1 VQSRAANTSGIY
13 FATACVGDN
22 FEEIILLPYLQEDR
36 DNMPSILI
44 VDDDPL
50 ICDLLSGVIRDMGHS
65 VSCSHTL
72 HQGLREAVTGRYDL
86 ILLDVGLPDGNGLDA
101 IKQLREVEPEPQ
113 IIIITGAGNRNGAEL
128 AIRSGVW
135 DYIQK
140 PGSIHDM
147 TLPIIRAIEYREQK
161 KAEGQ
166 AATPRVL
173 KLDGIIGSC
182 PRMKTSYDLVAQA
195 ASSDINVLITG
206 ETGTGK
212 ELFASAIH
220 NNSARAKKPFVVLDC
235 SALPETLVESILFG
249 HDKGAFT
256 GAEKAR
262 EGLIKQAD
270 GGTLFLDEVGEL
282 PFSVQKAFL
291 RVLQERRFRPVGSS
305 VETQSDFRLIAAT
318 NRDLQNMVLEGTFR
332 NDFLF
337 RLRSF
342 IIDLPPLRER
352 AEDIAEIARSYIA
365 ELCERHG
372 IGMKGFSPEF
382 IKSLRAYK
390 WPGNVRE
397 LLHALERSL
406 YISFHEA
413 TLYPLHLPDHIR
425 IDLVK
430 HSIAGTIPHGGN
442 GDGIAQTGLPPF
454 RDYRE
459 STDRLY
465 LMQLVSQA
473 GGNIREA
480 CRISNLS
487 RSRLY
492 DLLKQHNVTQP
503 AMARL

>member
-1 VQSRAANTSGIY
+1 
-13 FATACVGDN
+13 
-22 FEEIILLPYLQEDR
+22 
-36 DNMPSILI
+36 MPSVLI
-44 VDDDPL
+44 IDDDPL
-50 ICDLLSGVIRDMGHS
+50 ICEVLSGIIRDKGYR
-65 VSCSHTL
+65 VTCAHTL
-72 HQGLREAVTGRYDL
+72 AQGLREVSAGQHDL
-86 ILLDVGLPDGNGLDA
+86 VLLDVGLPDGNGLDA
-101 IKQLREVEPEPQ
+101 IERIRNVESAPL
-113 IIIITGAGNRNGAEL
+113 IIIITGAGEESGAEL
-128 AIRSGVW
+128 AIHSGAW

-140 PGSIHDM
+140 PGSIHDI

-161 KAEGQ
+161 KAEVR
-166 AATPRVL
+166 TPASKVL
-173 KLDGIIGSC
+173 KFDGIIGKC
-182 PRMKTSYDLVAQA
+182 PRMRSCFDLVAQA
-195 ASSDINVLITG
+195 AANDINVLISG

-220 NNSARAKKPFVVLDC
+220 NNSDRAKRPFVVLDC

-256 GAEKAR
+256 GAERAR

-282 PFSVQKAFL
+282 PFSVQKTFL
-291 RVLQERRFRPVGSS
+291 RVLQERRFRPIGSS
-305 VETQSDFRLIAAT
+305 VEIESDFRLIAAT
-318 NRDLQNMVLEGTFR
+318 NRDLQNMVREGIFR

-352 AEDIAEIARSYIA
+352 TEDIAEIARSYIA
-365 ELCERHG
+365 ELCDRHD

-382 IKSLRAYK
+382 MKSLTAYK

-406 YISFHEA
+406 YIAFREA
-413 TLYPLHLPDHIR
+413 TLYPQHLPDHIR
-425 IDLVK
+425 IDLVRN
-430 HSIAGTIPHGGN
+430 SISVAIPNGAN
-442 GDGIAQTGLPPF
+442 GDRVFQAGLPSF

-459 STDRLY
+459 DSDKIY
-465 LMQLVSQA
+465 LSQLLSLA
-473 GGNIREA
+473 RGNIREA

-492 DLLKQHNVTQP
+492 DLLKQHRIMHTMTAN
-503 AMARL
+503 L

>member
-1 VQSRAANTSGIY
+1 
-13 FATACVGDN
+13 
-22 FEEIILLPYLQEDR
+22 
-36 DNMPSILI
+36 MPSVLI
-44 VDDDPL
+44 IDDDPF
-50 ICDLLSGVIRDMGHS
+50 ICDMLSDVIREKGHC
-65 VSCSHTL
+65 VTCSHTL
-72 HQGLREAVTGRYDL
+72 KDGLREVSSGRHDL
-86 ILLDVGLPDGNGLDA
+86 VLLDVGLPDGNGLDA
-101 IKQLREVEPEPQ
+101 IEQLRNVEPAPQ
-113 IIIITGAGNRNGAEL
+113 IIIITGAGDQNGAEL

-140 PGSIHDM
+140 PGSIHEI
-147 TLPIIRAIEYREQK
+147 TLPIIRAIEYQEQR

-166 AATPRVL
+166 VRAPSVL
-173 KLDGIIGSC
+173 KLDGIIGNC
-182 PRMKTSYDLVAQA
+182 PRMRSCFDLVAQA
-195 ASSDINVLITG
+195 AANDINVLIAG

-220 NNSARAKKPFVVLDC
+220 KNSPRANKPFVVLDC

-256 GAEKAR
+256 GAGKAR

-282 PFSVQKAFL
+282 PFSIQKAFL
-291 RVLQERRFRPVGSS
+291 RFLQERRFRPVGSG
-305 VETQSDFRLIAAT
+305 EEIESDFRLIAAT
-318 NRDLQNMVLEGTFR
+318 NRDLQNMVREGSFR

-352 AEDIAEIARSYIA
+352 TEDIAEIARSYVA
-365 ELCERHG
+365 ELCDRHG

-382 IKSLRAYK
+382 IKSLTAYK

-406 YISFHEA
+406 YMAFREA
-413 TLYPLHLPDHIR
+413 TLYPQHLPDHIR
-425 IDLVK
+425 IDLVR
-430 HSIAGTIPHGGN
+430 HSISVAVPHGAN
-442 GDGIAQTGLPPF
+442 GDRISQTGLPSF

-459 STDRLY
+459 NTDKIY
-465 LMQLVSQA
+465 LTQLLSLA
-473 GGNIREA
+473 RGNIREA

-492 DLLKQHNVTQP
+492 DLLKQHNVMN
-503 AMARL
+503 AMTANL

>member
-1 VQSRAANTSGIY
+1 MA
-13 FATACVGDN
+13 
-22 FEEIILLPYLQEDR
+22 
-36 DNMPSILI
+36 SILI
-44 VDDDPL
+44 IDDDPL
-50 ICDLLSGVIRDMGHS
+50 VCDMLSAFIEELGHS
-65 VSCSHTL
+65 ATCCHTL
-72 HQGLREAVTGRYDL
+72 DRGMRAARDGAHDL

-101 IKQLREVEPEPQ
+101 IEELREVEPSPL
-113 IIIITGAGNRNGAEL
+113 IIIITGTADRNGAEL
-128 AIRSGVW
+128 AIRSGAW
-135 DYIQK
+135 DYIEK

-147 TLPIIRAIEYREQK
+147 TLPIMRAIEYREQK
-161 KAEGQ
+161 KAEGLRG
-166 AATPRVL
+166 TPKVL
-173 KLDGIIGSC
+173 KLDGIIGNS
-182 PRMKTSYDLVAQA
+182 PRMKSCFDLVAHA
-195 ASSDINVLITG
+195 AASDINVLITG

-220 NNSARAKKPFVVLDC
+220 NNSPRAKKPFVVLDC

-282 PFSVQKAFL
+282 PFSIQKAFL
-291 RVLQERRFRPVGSS
+291 RVLQERRFRPVGSN
-305 VETQSDFRLIAAT
+305 VEIQSDFRLIAAT
-318 NRDLQNMVLEGTFR
+318 NRDLQKMVHEGVFR
-332 NDFLF
+332 SDFLF

-352 AEDIAEIARSYIA
+352 CEDIPEIARSYVA
-365 ELCERHG
+365 DLCERHG

-382 IKSLRAYK
+382 VKSLTSYK

-406 YISFHEA
+406 YIAFHEA
-413 TLYPLHLPDHIR
+413 TLYPQHLPEHIR

-430 HSIAGTIPHGGN
+430 HSIGGAITNAAAGENTSR
-442 GDGIAQTGLPPF
+442 TGLPSF

-465 LMQLVSQA
+465 LLQLVSMA
-473 GGNIREA
+473 RGNIREA
-480 CRISNLS
+480 CRIANLS

-492 DLLKQHNVTQP
+492 DLLKQHKVMHS
-503 AMARL
+503 MANL

>member
-1 VQSRAANTSGIY
+1 LCEAA
-13 FATACVGDN
+13 
-22 FEEIILLPYLQEDR
+22 
-36 DNMPSILI
+36 
-44 VDDDPL
+44 
-50 ICDLLSGVIRDMGHS
+50 
-65 VSCSHTL
+65 
-72 HQGLREAVTGRYDL
+72 TGSYDL

-101 IKQLREVEPEPQ
+101 IKQLRNVEPEPQ
-113 IIIITGAGNRNGAEL
+113 IIIITGAVDRNGAEL

-166 AATPRVL
+166 AAKPRVL
-173 KLDGIIGSC
+173 KLDGIIGNC
-182 PRMKTSYDLVAQA
+182 PRMKNSFDLVAQA

-220 NNSARAKKPFVVLDC
+220 NNSLRAKKPFVVLDC

-291 RVLQERRFRPVGSS
+291 RVLQEHRFRPVGSS
-305 VETQSDFRLIAAT
+305 VEIESDFRLIAAT
-318 NRDLQNMVLEGTFR
+318 NRDLQNMVLEGMFR

-382 IKSLRAYK
+382 IKSLAAYK

-413 TLYPLHLPDHIR
+413 TLYPQHLPEHIR
-425 IDLVK
+425 IDLVR
-430 HSIAGTIPHGGN
+430 HSITGSIPTGGN
-442 GDGIAQTGLPPF
+442 GDSIAHSGLPFF

-465 LMQLVSQA
+465 LTQLVSLA

-492 DLLKQHNVTQP
+492 DLLKLHKVTHP
-503 AMARL
+503 TMARL

>member
-1 VQSRAANTSGIY
+1 
-13 FATACVGDN
+13 
-22 FEEIILLPYLQEDR
+22 
-36 DNMPSILI
+36 MPSVLI
-44 VDDDPL
+44 IDDDPL
-50 ICDLLSGVIRDMGHS
+50 ICDMLSDVIRDKGYRVTS
-65 VSCSHTL
+65 SHTL
-72 HQGLREAVTGRYDL
+72 KQGLREVSTGRHDL
-86 ILLDVGLPDGNGLDA
+86 VLLDVGLPDGNGLDA
-101 IKQLREVEPEPQ
+101 IEQLRNVEPAPQ
-113 IIIITGAGNRNGAEL
+113 IIIITGAGDQNGAEL

-140 PGSIHDM
+140 PGSIHDI
-147 TLPIIRAIEYREQK
+147 TLPIIRAIEYREQQ
-161 KAEGQ
+161 KAGRR
-166 AATPRVL
+166 APASRVL
-173 KLDGIIGSC
+173 KFDGIIGKC
-182 PRMKTSYDLVAQA
+182 PRMRSCFDLVAQA
-195 ASSDINVLITG
+195 AANDINVLISG

-220 NNSARAKKPFVVLDC
+220 NNSQRAKKPFVVLDC

-282 PFSVQKAFL
+282 PFSMQKSFL
-291 RVLQERRFRPVGSS
+291 RVLQERRFRPIGSA
-305 VETQSDFRLIAAT
+305 VEIESDFRLIAAT
-318 NRDLQNMVLEGTFR
+318 NRDLQNMVREGSFR
-332 NDFLF
+332 NDLLF

-352 AEDIAEIARSYIA
+352 SEDIPEIARSYVA
-365 ELCERHG
+365 ELCDRHG

-382 IKSLRAYK
+382 MKYLTAYK

-406 YISFHEA
+406 SIAFSEA
-413 TLYPLHLPDHIR
+413 ALYPQHLPDHIR
-425 IDLVK
+425 IDLVR
-430 HSIAGTIPHGGN
+430 HSIPVAVPNVANGG
-442 GDGIAQTGLPPF
+442 GISQTGLPSF

-459 STDRLY
+459 NTDKIY
-465 LMQLVSQA
+465 LSQLLSVA
-473 GGNIREA
+473 RGNIREA

-492 DLLKQHNVTQP
+492 DLLKQHKILHP
-503 AMARL
+503 MAANI